1 MQFMSFSL
9 DKLVKNLTDEDFK
22 YLAEDFGSKNLGIL
36 KQKGA
41 YPYEYI
47 NSFERFKEK
56 NCLLE
61 NVFIALQKT
70 EKLVMMVKNQTV
82 T

>member
-9 DKLVKNLTDEDFK
+9 DKLVKILSDDDFK
-22 YLAEDFGSKNLGIL
+22 YLTEEFGSKNLGLL

-47 NSFERFKEK
+47 NIFERFNENKLLYKLFLYLYKRRK
-56 NCLLE
+56 NW
-61 NVFIALQKT
+61 
-70 EKLVMMVKNQTV
+70 
-82 T
+82 